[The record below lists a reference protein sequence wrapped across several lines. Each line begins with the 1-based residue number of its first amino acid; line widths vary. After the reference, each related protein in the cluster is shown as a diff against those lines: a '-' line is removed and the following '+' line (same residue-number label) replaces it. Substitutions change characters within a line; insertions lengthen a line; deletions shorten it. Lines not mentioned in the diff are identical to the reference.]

1 MKNPSV
7 HALALAGLLLAG
19 SAAWAFPAE
28 KPTPAPEARTRQ
40 KVVIV
45 DKDGKEHVFDSEGT
59 PVRRGF
65 LGVGLTELTPE
76 LRAHFGV
83 PEDAGVMVAS
93 VAEGSPADKA
103 GLKVGDIVASLDGK
117 DVKSSWDVR
126 SQIRDLKEGEQ
137 VPMTVYRDG
146 KAQNL
151 SATITL
157 RERPEFD
164 MAPLLFRGG
173 GDGEHEP
180 MIIQMDR
187 DRLRPRV
194 QGAPGEG
201 GDGLLRRR
209 SPREAEL
216 EKRLKELEKRIAE
229 LEKLIE
235 KK

>member
-1 MKNPSV
+1 MKSPSV

-19 SAAWAFPAE
+19 SAAWAFPGE
-28 KPTPAPEARTRQ
+28 KPTPAPSPETRMRQ

-45 DKDGKEHVFDSEGT
+45 DKDGKEHVYDSEGT

-83 PEDAGVMVAS
+83 PEDAGVMVSS
-93 VAEGSPADKA
+93 VEDGSPADKA
-103 GLKVGDIVASLDGK
+103 GLKVGDIIASLDGK
-117 DVKSSWDVR
+117 DVKSGWDVR
-126 SQIRDLKEGEQ
+126 SQIRDFKEGEQ

-187 DRLRPRV
+187 DRLRPRRV

-201 GDGLLRRR
+201 GDGLMRRMR
-209 SPREAEL
+209 
-216 EKRLKELEKRIAE
+216 
-229 LEKLIE
+229 
-235 KK
+235 